1 MVQKKHIHISVGII
15 IIIAIIVALL
25 GLAGGALIINS
36 PTQLTLT
43 SNPSVIKL
51 GNYQYTLYLHG
62 MQKKSGIAYI
72 YIGRSPV
79 FINPILN
86 VTVILYN
93 YTKVNAGTQYANM
106 EIRLDSMSNTSAT
119 VTITP
124 LQEYLAETPDSSR
137 IIMISGPSLNLVSPN
152 TTTIAQGSAPVSVT
166 TTIPQV
172 QNPGQKVLNYLAESE
187 YYGLMKNYSNYYGNT
202 VNCTGALY
210 NNSYFGYYH
219 SRPSGPTSFQNATLI
234 TPYSLNLSINKGANG
249 NYNATYVTKSDSS
262 VSTGVA
268 MNIVINFTS
277 GKILNVTYKGAFK
290 DQNYSTLSEGLF
302 GASQIGNACS
312 ILIA

>member
-1 MVQKKHIHISVGII
+1 MVQKKHIHMSLGII
-15 IIIAIIVALL
+15 VVIVVIVALL
-25 GLAGGALIINS
+25 SLAGGALIINN
-36 PTQLTLT
+36 PTQLTIT
-43 SNPSVIKL
+43 SNPSVVKI

-62 MQKKSGIAYI
+62 VQQKAGIAYI

-86 VTVILYN
+86 VTVLLYN

-106 EIRLDSMSNTSAT
+106 EIRLDSVSNTSAII
-119 VTITP
+119 TITP
-124 LQEYLAETPDSSR
+124 LQGYLAAAPDSGR
-137 IIMISGPSLNLVSPN
+137 IVTISAPSLNLVSPN
-152 TTTIAQGSAPVSVT
+152 TTTIAQGIAPTTVT
-166 TTIPQV
+166 TTIPQA
-172 QNPGQKVLNYLAESE
+172 QNPEQKILSYLMESE
-187 YYGLMKNYSNYYGNT
+187 YYGLMENYSHYYANT

-219 SRPSGPTSFQNATLI
+219 SRPAGPTSYQNATLI
-234 TPYSLNLSINKGANG
+234 TPYSLNLSINSGAGG
-249 NYNATYVTKSDSS
+249 NYNATYSTKSYSS
-262 VSTGVA
+262 VSTGLA
-268 MNIVINFTS
+268 MDVVINFTS